1 MSCSTCGQLD
11 KNPNWHYYRKSLKRE
26 NQKFNIFLV
35 LQALVRT
42 TSGLFVAR
50 DLRPGSA
57 GRPKG
62 SSLRFPLSISS
73 GGSLGR
79 RRIPA
84 GRLGRGCP
92 GSASAGHGRPQ
103 GACLRASPSRLQPG
117 LCLAGLAP
125 PPWGLLF
132 RAIIT
137 LGALQGTRRADP
149 RRSPVRAAPTQS
161 PRGLATPPGTAGSR
175 LVGGDHH
182 RIVWPGLSKPFGK
195 V

>member
-1 MSCSTCGQLD
+1 MINQVALSRSTCGQLD
-11 KNPNWHYYRKSLKRE
+11 KNPDWHYYRKSLKRE

-62 SSLRFPLSISS
+62 SSLRFPLPISS

-117 LCLAGLAP
+117 LRLAGLAP
-125 PPWGLLF
+125 PPWGLLC
-132 RAIIT
+132 RKNRSRSVSVC
-137 LGALQGTRRADP
+137 QGLSWCLEGGPNPLLRD
-149 RRSPVRAAPTQS
+149 
-161 PRGLATPPGTAGSR
+161 GSR
-175 LVGGDHH
+175 RLLGPS
-182 RIVWPGLSKPFGK
+182 PGLWGSAGQGLPRPGLG
-195 V
+195 